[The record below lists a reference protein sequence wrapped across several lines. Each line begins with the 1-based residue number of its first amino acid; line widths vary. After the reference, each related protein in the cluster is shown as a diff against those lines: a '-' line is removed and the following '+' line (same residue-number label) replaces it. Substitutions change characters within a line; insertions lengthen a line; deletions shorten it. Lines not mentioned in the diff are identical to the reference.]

1 MEDLLNRIIS
11 KLDNL
16 EQGQKELG
24 DRLDNRIDNLET
36 SLDKLDNRM
45 DKFDDRMDKLDNRLD
60 KIDIRLDKM
69 DDRLDT
75 IDNRIDKLEIR
86 MENEVFDKMAALF
99 DGYLHNAEVLAEH
112 TIILER
118 IEDKISSHD
127 IQIQVLDKTKSNKRK
142 VK

>member
-16 EQGQKELG
+16 EQGQKDLG
-24 DRLDNRIDNLET
+24 DRLDNRIDKLE
-36 SLDKLDNRM
+36 
-45 DKFDDRMDKLDNRLD
+45 
-60 KIDIRLDKM
+60 
-69 DDRLDT
+69 
-75 IDNRIDKLEIR
+75 NRIDKLEIR

-99 DGYLHNAEVLAEH
+99 DGYLHNARVLDEHTEILTEHSKILTEH